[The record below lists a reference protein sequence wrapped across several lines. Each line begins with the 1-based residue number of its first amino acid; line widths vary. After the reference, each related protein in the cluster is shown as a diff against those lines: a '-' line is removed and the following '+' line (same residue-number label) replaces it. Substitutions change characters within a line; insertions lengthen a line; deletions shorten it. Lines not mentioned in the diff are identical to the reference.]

1 MKKGV
6 FRILVA
12 LGFLCFAGVPV
23 LRAATVDRIVAI
35 VGNEIVLQSEIEQQ
49 AVMTELQYPEMAK
62 AKDLRG
68 RILDN
73 LVMQKIV
80 LTKARLDSVNVNESD
95 IDKQTDERLMF
106 LRSRF
111 PSIEEMEKTFSKS
124 YAMIEK
130 EIKDDIRNQ
139 QLIDNLRRQKMSGVT
154 VSYDEVEEF
163 YRQHRDELPSI
174 PESVQ
179 ISQIIMYPQVTPEN
193 KAKARSLIEDVQQRL
208 LEGADFDEMARRY
221 SQDPGSAEV
230 GGDLG
235 YSKRGEFVKPYEE
248 AAFSLKEGEISAI
261 VESRFG
267 YHIIQL
273 LEKDGDRVHTRHILV
288 VFDRSTLD
296 RDAAKEKLEEIR
308 SDVLAG
314 KATFAGMASTYS
326 EDPLSSLNGGMIQ
339 QAGGEG
345 LFPSASLK
353 EPLKSVV
360 AKLDEPGEISKP
372 MLINAPEGEPFYA
385 LFRLDKRILSH
396 AMGLSTDYARLEK
409 LAIDEKQKAMFTTWI
424 EGLKKEVYVNILGS
438 DI

>member
-12 LGFLCFAGVPV
+12 LALLCFAGVPV

-154 VSYDEVEEF
+154 VSYDEVEDF

-248 AAFSLKEGEISAI
+248 AAFSLKDGEISAI

-273 LEKDGDRVHTRHILV
+273 LEKEGDRVHTRHILA
-288 VFDRSTLD
+288 VFDRTTLD

-314 KATFAGMASTYS
+314 KATFAEMASTYS

-339 QAGGEG
+339 QADGEG

-360 AKLDEPGEISKP
+360 AKLDEPGAISKP

-385 LFRLDKRILSH
+385 LFRLDKRIRSH

-409 LAIDEKQKAMFTTWI
+409 LAIDEKQKVMFTTWI
-424 EGLKKEVYVNILGS
+424 EGLKKEVYVNILDS

>member
-6 FRILVA
+6 FRILSVLFLLSCA
-12 LGFLCFAGVPV
+12 GAPYLG
-23 LRAATVDRIVAI
+23 AATADRIVAV
-35 VGNEIVLQSEIEQQ
+35 VGNEIILQSEIEQQ
-49 AVMTELQYPEMAK
+49 AVMTELQYPEMK
-62 AKDLRG
+62 KEENLRG

-95 IDKQTDERLMF
+95 ISKQTDDRLMF

-124 YAMIEK
+124 YAVIEK
-130 EIKDDIRNQ
+130 EIRDDIRNQ

-154 VSYDEVEEF
+154 VRYDEVEDF
-163 YRQHRDELPSI
+163 YRKHRRELPVV

-193 KAKARSLIEDVQQRL
+193 KAKARTLIEDVQQRL
-208 LEGADFDEMARRY
+208 LEGADFAEMARQY

-235 YSKRGEFVKPYEE
+235 YSRRGEFVKPYEE
-248 AAFSLKEGEISAI
+248 AAFGLKEGEISAI

-267 YHIIQL
+267 YHLIQL
-273 LEKDGDRVHTRHILV
+273 LEKEGESIHTRHILV
-288 VFDRSTLD
+288 VFDRNTLD
-296 RDAAKEKLEEIR
+296 RDAAKDKLNEIR
-308 SDVLAG
+308 NDVLAG
-314 KATFAGMASTYS
+314 KATFAAMASSYS
-326 EDPLSSLNGGMIQ
+326 EDPVSARNGGVIQ
-339 QAGGEG
+339 QGGGEA
-345 LFPSASLK
+345 LFPSGSLK

-360 AKLDEPGEISKP
+360 ARFDEPGEISKP
-372 MLINAPEGEPFYA
+372 LLIEVPSGEPFYA
-385 LFRLDKRILSH
+385 MFRLDKRIRSH
-396 AMGLSTDYARLEK
+396 AMDLSTDYARLEQ
-409 LAIDEKQKAMFTTWI
+409 LAIDEKQKAMFDAWV
-424 EGLKKEVYVNILGS
+424 EGLKKEVYVNILDS